1 MAQRACRRAA
11 AAVVRVEDVG
21 ADVVAAERAAL
32 GGAGERAA
40 GAVHEAARGDRGQPE
55 LGRELVVGEA
65 VELAP
70 QERVAL
76 ELGQP
81 GEVVEQGAQRAA
93 ALDGRGGPVG
103 AVGDLRGAL
112 ELDRVGAHPR
122 ALVQAAVAGEPVQP
136 RPQLEHARVALQRAV
151 RAPQRLLDD
160 VLDLVGR
167 DVVQHPPREA
177 LERGAVAAVE
187 HVPRAGISG
196 AQPADEL
203 VSLGRL
209 TCRSCSSGS
218 SRAGR
223 SSKRTSDHVR
233 RRAVPITR
241 SFCGRYRYAIT
252 NPPGES

>member
-11 AAVVRVEDVG
+11 AAVVRLEDVG
-21 ADVVAAERAAL
+21 ADVAAAQRAAL
-32 GGAGERAA
+32 GGAGEGAA
-40 GAVHEAARGDRGQPE
+40 GAVHEAARGDDGQPE
-55 LGRELVVGEA
+55 LGRDLVVGEA

-76 ELGQP
+76 ELGQA
-81 GEVVEQGAQRAA
+81 GDVVEQGAQRAA
-93 ALDGRGGPVG
+93 ALEDRGGTVG

-122 ALVQAAVAGEPVQP
+122 ALVQAAVACEPVQP

-151 RAPQRLLDD
+151 RAPQRLLHD
-160 VLDLVGR
+160 VLDLVGG

-177 LERGAVAAVE
+177 LERAAVAAIE

-196 AQPADEL
+196 AHPADEL
-203 VSLGRL
+203 FVSHLQIFLVGIQPR
-209 TCRSCSSGS
+209 GP
-218 SRAGR
+218 